1 MRMEKEHHIFTMIDE
16 LGMDKINQSISISE
30 ENKEVVDMNENT
42 YNPIVSVCL

>member
-1 MRMEKEHHIFTMIDE
+1 MIDE

-30 ENKEVVDMNENT
+30 EIKEVVDMNENT